1 MENTMRKLKLL
12 SAALLTA
19 ATLATPAFA
28 ATHTM
33 RHVATNDNAGMA
45 SVVRSTN
52 HDTCVRAPDVGAY
65 ATQPWTVPPCEP
77 NTGY

>member
-1 MENTMRKLKLL
+1 MRNVKLL
-12 SAALLTA
+12 SAALLAA

-28 ATHTM
+28 ATHTT
-33 RHVATNDNAGMA
+33 RHFATSDNAGMA

-52 HDTCVRAPDVGAY
+52 RDSCVRAPDVGAY
-65 ATQPWTVPPCEP
+65 ATQPWSVPPCEP